1 MTTTTDKE
9 TPKPD
14 PIEPIPAA
22 SQPMQYRAVGLL
34 WGRYVP
40 RDEITQGIL
49 LTSDGTVMEAVIL
62 GKLLRV
68 FLSVKAGVDLEKEHL
83 WVVYPRTRD
92 EDPKLHVQM
101 AGIWEPETLHRDS
114 PKSAQEQK
122 QDYFS
127 IQGEV
132 IFQNN
137 SENWVIVRIVQQ
149 TKNPSDKPKYFK
161 LKLFGS
167 LPEKAVKNFWNLQ
180 VQREGSNL
188 VIKESERVAYLG
200 KKKPKKG
207 KPRKGLPQKEKS
219 KTSKDSQQPANAI
232 ASPSPLVRPK
242 SSNSSQQT
250 DASAS
255 PSPQEHPKD
264 SNSSQLPAPAASP
277 PPIERPSPTSR
288 SAQSKR
294 SAPLERPAP
303 KDTERPS
310 PPGA

>member
-49 LTSDGTVMEAVIL
+49 LTSDGTIMEAVIL

-68 FLSVKAGVDLEKEHL
+68 FLSVKAGVDLEKDHL

-114 PKSAQEQK
+114 PKEALEQK
-122 QDYFS
+122 PDYFS

-132 IFQNN
+132 IFQNK
-137 SENWVIVRIVQQ
+137 SENWVMVRIVQQ

-161 LKLFGS
+161 LKLFGV

-200 KKKPKKG
+200 KKKPKKE
-207 KPRKGLPQKEKS
+207 KPTKGFPQKEKPKS
-219 KTSKDSQQPANAI
+219 SNSSQQPANAT

-242 SSNSSQQT
+242 SSN
-250 DASAS
+250 
-255 PSPQEHPKD
+255 KYLIRI
-264 SNSSQLPAPAASP
+264 NY
-277 PPIERPSPTSR
+277 IN
-288 SAQSKR
+288 K
-294 SAPLERPAP
+294 
-303 KDTERPS
+303 
-310 PPGA
+310 